1 MKGLEDGTFRCLK
14 CYLVQTWVTKVTQPA
29 AQNKTAGTVSEGPLM
44 DKPVERDRDAFT
56 RHQTIERYR
65 RLLTTIADRNHRKRL
80 LELIAEEQQKQR
92 DARDPKYLY

>member
-1 MKGLEDGTFRCLK
+1 MGHSWDIPVPEMLSCSDLGC
-14 CYLVQTWVTKVTQPA
+14 QITQPA
-29 AQNKTAGTVSEGPLM
+29 AQNKTAGTVTEGPLM
-44 DKPVERDRDAFT
+44 DKPIERDRDAFT